1 MKNKFKT
8 DTLLYL
14 CGMKFFTLFFFTVY
28 TFVVSAQG
36 IDISRFFRTGLNL
49 RAEYIPDANVKDTA
63 GSVGF
68 SRYNAQLIIPLKGK
82 IEASWKKLDITASQY
97 FLTINGGVR
106 QVRSKNLSLEP
117 NQNLYTL
124 SFAVAGLHAGLR
136 SKMWLYAFGGG
147 FTESPATMGKL
158 HPYGTGA
165 AIRVKI
171 KGLNYQKFYGLAAVY
186 TNSSIPFLIA
196 PVWGINKKIASKTTL
211 TLILPVQAQ
220 LTFKFNSKNNIAF
233 LLTPGG
239 YNGGVRDTVL
249 THSKVRLQYIYSH
262 IKSSLT
268 WNWKP
273 NKNVRISTEAGFLFG
288 RNVTLSYLP
297 DRSRENPFDKKL
309 KASPVLSL
317 NIYTSITNKFLD
329 SSDFAFEF

>member
-1 MKNKFKT
+1 MIYAFAI
-8 DTLLYL
+8 
-14 CGMKFFTLFFFTVY
+14 
-28 TFVVSAQG
+28 SAQG
-36 IDISRFFRTGLNL
+36 LDISRFFRTGLNL
-49 RAEYIPDANVKDTA
+49 RAEYIPDANIKDTTT
-63 GSVGF
+63 GSIGF
-68 SRYNAQLIIPLKGK
+68 SRYNAQLIVPLKGK

-106 QVRSKNLSLEP
+106 QVRSRNLSLEP

-147 FTESPATMGKL
+147 FTESPATISKL

-165 AIRVKI
+165 ALRVKI
-171 KGLNYQKFYGLAAVY
+171 KGLNHQRFYGLAAVY
-186 TNSSIPFLIA
+186 SNSSIPFIVA
-196 PVWGINKKIASKTTL
+196 PVWGINKKIAPNTNL

-220 LTFKFNSKNNIAF
+220 ITYKFNSKNNIAF

-249 THSKVRLQYIYSH
+249 THNNKARLQYIYSH
-262 IKSSLT
+262 VKSSFT

-273 NKNVRISTEAGFLFG
+273 NKNTRISTEAGLLLG
-288 RNVTLSYLP
+288 RSVTLSYLP
-297 DRSRENPFDKKL
+297 DRSKESPFDKKL
-309 KASPVLSL
+309 KASPVFSL
-317 NIYTSITNKFLD
+317 NIYTNITNKFLD